1 MGRLIG
7 RLIINALALWIVS
20 QIITGFTIEGWK
32 ALIFGAIVLAIV
44 NTFLK
49 PIFLFLSFPLN
60 IVTLGLF
67 TLVINAVI
75 LEIVAFLVEG
85 FRLANFW
92 PTAILVAVLL
102 SIIST
107 FLNFFAKA
115 QG

>member
-32 ALIFGAIVLAIV
+32 ALILGTVVLAIV

-49 PIFLFLSFPLN
+49 PFFLFLSFPLN

-67 TLVINAVI
+67 TLVVNAVI
-75 LEIVAFLVEG
+75 LEIVAFLVKG
-85 FRLANFW
+85 FSLANFW
-92 PTAILVAVLL
+92 PTAILAAVLL
-102 SIIST
+102 AIVST
-107 FLNFFAKA
+107 LLGLFVKKPD
-115 QG
+115 